1 MPMRVRGTHGTPTIE
16 PSTDL
21 AEGAAPG
28 RLVDLIRSGAVLC
41 SHGDVLGRLIRRLA
55 AEGAPVEATIAK
67 GGMWC
72 LETEAGR
79 ITVAR
84 YTTRGA

>member
-1 MPMRVRGTHGTPTIE
+1 M
-16 PSTDL
+16 
-21 AEGAAPG
+21 
-28 RLVDLIRSGAVLC
+28 C